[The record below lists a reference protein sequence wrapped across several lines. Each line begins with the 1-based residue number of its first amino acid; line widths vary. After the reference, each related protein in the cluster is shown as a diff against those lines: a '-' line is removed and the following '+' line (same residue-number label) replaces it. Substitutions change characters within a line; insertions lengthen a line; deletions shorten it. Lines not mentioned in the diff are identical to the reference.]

1 MKSQHTN
8 VATGLKKAKGMLDK
22 IMQLVESDSYCP
34 DIAQQI
40 NATIGLLQQ
49 ANKHL
54 LREHIICCGKSKL
67 TSNDSWEVTTFV
79 DELMRTR
86 DIATRK

>member
-1 MKSQHTN
+1 MKSQHTAI
-8 VATGLKKAKGMLDK
+8 ATGLKKAKGMLDK
-22 IMQLVESDSYCP
+22 VMQLIESDSYCP

-49 ANKHL
+49 ANKQL
-54 LREHIICCGKSKL
+54 LRKHIICCGKSKL
-67 TSNDSWEVTTFV
+67 TSKDSGEVTQFV